1 MDAMDNKAANSRAH
15 KAKEVLVHEVKRFL
29 VMFFYLWALLGLF
42 VLNEKVTL
50 REHGIHFAP
59 HGFAFIN
66 ALILAKVMLI
76 AEDLN
81 LGARLQPRPLIYP
94 ILTEALMLSVLFI
107 CFHVIEKMVVG
118 LVAGETLAGS
128 VPTIGGG
135 GVIGLICVALI
146 LFISLLPYFAFR
158 RVSRELGP
166 GRMREMLLGP
176 PTHVHN
182 AAGSTT

>member
-1 MDAMDNKAANSRAH
+1 MDGNSTHPRAQKVKAA
-15 KAKEVLVHEVKRFL
+15 LIHEVKRYL

-50 REHGIHFAP
+50 REHGIDFAP
-59 HGFAFIN
+59 HGFALIN

-94 ILTEALMLSVLFI
+94 IVTEALLLSALFI
-107 CFHVIEKMVVG
+107 VFHVIERMVVG
-118 LVAGETLAGS
+118 LVAGEAFATS
-128 VPTIGGG
+128 VPSIGGG
-135 GVIGLICVALI
+135 GLIGLVCVALI
-146 LFISLLPYFAFR
+146 LFISLIPYFAFR

-166 GRMREMLLGP
+166 GRMKEMMLGIPVDGRRERNATR
-176 PTHVHN
+176 PT
-182 AAGSTT
+182 S

>member
-1 MDAMDNKAANSRAH
+1 MNGDAAHPRAR
-15 KAKEVLVHEVKRFL
+15 KAKQAIVHELKRFL

-94 ILTEALMLSVLFI
+94 ILTEAFMLSVLFI
-107 CFHVIEKMVVG
+107 CFHVIEKIGVG
-118 LVAGETLAGS
+118 LVAGETLAAS

-135 GVIGLICVALI
+135 GVIGLVCVAVI
-146 LFISLLPYFAFR
+146 LLISLIPYFAFR

>member
-1 MDAMDNKAANSRAH
+1 MDAMDNKAANARTH
-15 KAKEVLVHEVKRFL
+15 KAKEVVVHEVKRFL

-50 REHGIHFAP
+50 REHGIDFAP

-81 LGARLQPRPLIYP
+81 LGAKLQPRPLIYP
-94 ILTEALMLSVLFI
+94 ILTETLMLAILFI
-107 CFHVIEKMVVG
+107 CFHVIGKMVVG
-118 LVAGETLAGS
+118 VVAGETLAAS

-135 GVIGLICVALI
+135 GLIGLVCVGLI
-146 LFISLLPYFAFR
+146 LFISLIPYFAFR

-176 PTHVHN
+176 PNRVRN
-182 AAGSTT
+182 AASSTK